1 MKHDEQFDTIS
12 AELEKSCAL
21 EKIHLLGTVQPHGF
35 LIVVELSSERIVQVS
50 SGIVRY
56 WPGLQDMTAPI
67 GQPVTE
73 WVEGIAPGG
82 VGSLSSLPKAY
93 LLSMPWHPRFE
104 RTEGASAG
112 AAAEDWECLAHQIHG
127 WALLEW
133 LPSAADV
140 NEGRLQSHTLAEI
153 TRAISRLRH
162 ADRLNSFFNDCVKF
176 VQEFSDFDRVMIYR
190 FLPDGCGEVVAE
202 HTAPAYRKRFLGLRF
217 PATDI
222 PSQARLLY
230 LKNRLRVLA
239 DVEALPDFLAPS
251 TLPDGTHLDQ
261 SQCLLRGLSPVHLSY
276 LRNMGVRATLTLSLV
291 CDGKL
296 WGLIACH
303 HHAPKVPPH
312 HIREGLRQICE
323 LVAEVSIMRIE
334 SLSKIETVRTR
345 LALDHLLNRV
355 RQALTTAQDIRLELA
370 GWLPELLRAFHAANL
385 GLRIGPIDFLGGPG
399 RQIGSAHE
407 VLDEVARRADAQQSM
422 PRVAMWEDMLAEGKR
437 PLAFLPDAAGLLL
450 AEHHENDVNFCFATR
465 PEVVQQVRWGGR
477 PHKHAVQVPEGRVR
491 LEPRR
496 SFAEWKQALRG
507 HAEGW
512 TAAEAEALSRLLQIT
527 VEVNKLHLN
536 RTLQKKLHW
545 RAHHDQLTGLLN
557 RQAMEEEVS
566 RRLRTQQFNCALLL
580 LDLDN
585 FKKINDSYGH
595 GSGDNLLLQLGNR
608 LATLVSAFDLLARLG
623 GDEFMVL
630 LKLHAPDAALALNA
644 ADRFH
649 RVLRAP
655 FYINSQQFHLG
666 MSIGIA
672 LPPKHG
678 ETMSELM
685 RRADLAM
692 YHAKSLG
699 RSRSVVFEPMMESNQ
714 LEFYRLEHELDTAVA
729 QNQLMLAFQPKVDL
743 LSGRVVGLEAL
754 VRWNH
759 PSRGYCYP
767 EAFIAVAERSDQII
781 QIDRW
786 VMRAA
791 VEAQASWMAAGHPV
805 LPIAINLSMAD
816 ILSTNMLSYL
826 DKLLAK
832 FDVPATALEVEVTES
847 SMMSEPEKTRSV
859 LQALNRRGIAT
870 TLDDFGT
877 GFSSLSYLRQL
888 PLQCLKID
896 QSFIHNMLKDSNAEK
911 LTQTIIAMGKALEMH
926 IVAEGVES
934 TEQVQWLIEH
944 GCAIG
949 QGYYFSRPVDG
960 DKIHDVIQRMAMPDF

>member
-1 MKHDEQFDTIS
+1 
-12 AELEKSCAL
+12 
-21 EKIHLLGTVQPHGF
+21 
-35 LIVVELSSERIVQVS
+35 
-50 SGIVRY
+50 
-56 WPGLQDMTAPI
+56 
-67 GQPVTE
+67 
-73 WVEGIAPGG
+73 
-82 VGSLSSLPKAY
+82 
-93 LLSMPWHPRFE
+93 
-104 RTEGASAG
+104 
-112 AAAEDWECLAHQIHG
+112 
-127 WALLEW
+127 
-133 LPSAADV
+133 
-140 NEGRLQSHTLAEI
+140 
-153 TRAISRLRH
+153 
-162 ADRLNSFFNDCVKF
+162 
-176 VQEFSDFDRVMIYR
+176 
-190 FLPDGCGEVVAE
+190 
-202 HTAPAYRKRFLGLRF
+202 
-217 PATDI
+217 
-222 PSQARLLY
+222 
-230 LKNRLRVLA
+230 
-239 DVEALPDFLAPS
+239 
-251 TLPDGTHLDQ
+251 
-261 SQCLLRGLSPVHLSY
+261 
-276 LRNMGVRATLTLSLV
+276 
-291 CDGKL
+291 
-296 WGLIACH
+296 
-303 HHAPKVPPH
+303 
-312 HIREGLRQICE
+312 
-323 LVAEVSIMRIE
+323 
-334 SLSKIETVRTR
+334 
-345 LALDHLLNRV
+345 
-355 RQALTTAQDIRLELA
+355 
-370 GWLPELLRAFHAANL
+370 
-385 GLRIGPIDFLGGPG
+385 
-399 RQIGSAHE
+399 
-407 VLDEVARRADAQQSM
+407 
-422 PRVAMWEDMLAEGKR
+422 
-437 PLAFLPDAAGLLL
+437 
-450 AEHHENDVNFCFATR
+450 
-465 PEVVQQVRWGGR
+465 
-477 PHKHAVQVPEGRVR
+477 
-491 LEPRR
+491 
-496 SFAEWKQALRG
+496 
-507 HAEGW
+507 
-512 TAAEAEALSRLLQIT
+512 
-527 VEVNKLHLN
+527 
-536 RTLQKKLHW
+536 
-545 RAHHDQLTGLLN
+545 
-557 RQAMEEEVS
+557 
-566 RRLRTQQFNCALLL
+566 
-580 LDLDN
+580 
-585 FKKINDSYGH
+585 
-595 GSGDNLLLQLGNR
+595 
-608 LATLVSAFDLLARLG
+608 
-623 GDEFMVL
+623 
-630 LKLHAPDAALALNA
+630 
-644 ADRFH
+644 
-649 RVLRAP
+649 VLRAP